1 MREIN
6 QPIFSNFTNFI
17 SSIKYLNSAIHMI
30 QLFHKYKDIIIYA
43 LSLGILLLV
52 MTSLRIKFLILDNQ
66 TEVYIGIIATLFT
79 LLGIWLALKLSKPTI
94 KEVIIE
100 REILKSDY
108 EIDTSKIEAL
118 GLSARE
124 LEILGMM
131 SKGLSNQEIAG
142 ALFISLSTVKSH
154 IANIFSKL
162 DVKRRTQAIETA
174 RQLRII

>member
-1 MREIN
+1 M
-6 QPIFSNFTNFI
+6 F
-17 SSIKYLNSAIHMI
+17 

-43 LSLGILLLV
+43 LSLGILLMV

-108 EIDTSKIEAL
+108 EINSQKIEAL

-131 SKGLSNQEIAG
+131 SKGLSNQEIAET
-142 ALFISLSTVKSH
+142 LYISLSTVKSH

-174 RQLRII
+174 RQWRIIG

>member
-1 MREIN
+1 
-6 QPIFSNFTNFI
+6 
-17 SSIKYLNSAIHMI
+17 MI
-30 QLFHKYKDIIIYA
+30 QFFHKYKDIIIYA

-66 TEVYIGIIATLFT
+66 TEVYIGIIAALFT

-108 EIDTSKIEAL
+108 EINTPKIEAL

-131 SKGLSNQEIAG
+131 SKGLSNQEIAEG
-142 ALFISLSTVKSH
+142 LYISLSTVKSH

-174 RQLRII
+174 RQWRII

>member
-1 MREIN
+1 
-6 QPIFSNFTNFI
+6 
-17 SSIKYLNSAIHMI
+17 MI
-30 QLFHKYKDIIIYA
+30 QFFHKYKDILLYA

-108 EIDTSKIEAL
+108 EINTSKIEAL

-131 SKGLSNQEIAG
+131 SKGLSNQEIAET
-142 ALFISLSTVKSH
+142 LYISLSTVKSH

-174 RQLRII
+174 RQWRIIG

>member
-1 MREIN
+1 
-6 QPIFSNFTNFI
+6 
-17 SSIKYLNSAIHMI
+17 MI
-30 QLFHKYKDIIIYA
+30 QLFHKYKDILLYA
-43 LSLGILLLV
+43 FSLGILLLV

-100 REILKSDY
+100 REILTSDY
-108 EIDTSKIEAL
+108 EINTLKIEAL

-142 ALFISLSTVKSH
+142 TLYISLSTVKSH

-174 RQLRII
+174 RQWRII